1 VDGAH
6 PAGDVIKETIGAFP
20 RVILAEG
27 DYVVIARNDG
37 KVYNRNF
44 KVEPGFDREIEVLA
58 Q

>member
-1 VDGAH
+1 MSLMMLLESRS
-6 PAGDVIKETIGAFP
+6 PNP

-44 KVEPGFDREIEVLA
+44 KVEPGFDREIEVVA

>member
-1 VDGAH
+1 
-6 PAGDVIKETIGAFP
+6 
-20 RVILAEG
+20 VILAEG

-44 KVEPGFDREIEVLA
+44 KVEPGFDREIEVVA